1 MQMREYKS
9 IGRLLEISIVS
20 YPADDA
26 ARITDVRSEDLDEI
40 DSIRNLEN
48 FLRDAGGFSKSM
60 ATAIVA
66 KSRKLFLDQREAEA
80 EEKASKDLLE
90 RLKKLAESI

>member
-1 MQMREYKS
+1 
-9 IGRLLEISIVS
+9 
-20 YPADDA
+20 
-26 ARITDVRSEDLDEI
+26 
-40 DSIRNLEN
+40 
-48 FLRDAGGFSKSM
+48 M

-90 RLKKLAESI
+90 RLKKLEESI